1 MTLED
6 LNFWTP
12 VVFVM
17 VFMMFTIVFVGTCQK
32 NDIKHLC
39 FKVVQTELKN
49 DPEIQDICKD
59 VKITLGEINK

>member
-1 MTLED
+1 MSLDELTL
-6 LNFWTP
+6 FTP
-12 VVFVM
+12 VVFA
-17 VFMMFTIVFVGTCQK
+17 MMIIIVACAKGVCQES
-32 NDIKHLC
+32 DIKHLC

>member
-1 MTLED
+1 MSSD
-6 LNFWTP
+6 VWAFFMP
-12 VVFVM
+12 VTVAMIFI
-17 VFMMFTIVFVGTCQK
+17 IVFCAKVACQE

>member
-1 MTLED
+1 MSFDELT
-6 LNFWTP
+6 FWTP
-12 VVFVM
+12 AVFA
-17 VFMMFTIVFVGTCQK
+17 MMMIIVACAKEACQE

>member
-1 MTLED
+1 MSLDELT
-6 LNFWTP
+6 FFTP
-12 VVFVM
+12 VVFAM
-17 VFMMFTIVFVGTCQK
+17 ILTIVFVAKAACQE

>member
-6 LNFWTP
+6 LELWIP
-12 VVFVM
+12 IIGVV
-17 VFMMFTIVFVGTCQK
+17 IVTAIIGINATSHS
-32 NDIKHLC
+32 NDIKLLC
-39 FKVVQTELKN
+39 LKVVQTELKN

>member
-1 MTLED
+1 MSLDALT
-6 LNFWTP
+6 FWTP
-12 VVFVM
+12 AVIAM
-17 VFMMFTIVFVGTCQK
+17 ILIIFVGIKLTCQES
-32 NDIKHLC
+32 DIKHLC

>member
-1 MTLED
+1 MSLDELT
-6 LNFWTP
+6 FWTP
-12 VVFVM
+12 AVIAMILIIVVC
-17 VFMMFTIVFVGTCQK
+17 IKLTCQD